1 MPEQPPGSGEDE
13 LIARHFRPLAHHPG
27 AFDLEDDA
35 ASLTPPAGCDL
46 VITSDALVAGVH
58 FFPDDPPDTVGG
70 KALRVNLSDLAA
82 KGARPLG
89 FLLALAL
96 PSGFSESWVSG
107 FASGLGDDAHA
118 YNCPLLGGDTVHT
131 TGPTTVCI
139 TAFGAVKQ
147 GQMVHRAGARPGDL
161 VVVTGTIGDAALGLL
176 LRKDPGLAPC
186 LRLSA
191 RQQDELKRRY
201 LQPQPRSA
209 LADLLPEHV
218 SAAMDVSDG
227 LAGDL
232 VKLCRASKVAAEI
245 EAARVPLSD
254 AARAAVAAD
263 PALLEN
269 VVSGGD
275 DYEILASVTPARFE
289 SLQQAAAWKR
299 VPVTAV
305 GRITAGSGLRL
316 LDQAGKPM
324 SLARLS
330 FSHF

>member
-1 MPEQPPGSGEDE
+1 
-13 LIARHFRPLAHHPG
+13 
-27 AFDLEDDA
+27 
-35 ASLTPPAGCDL
+35 
-46 VITSDALVAGVH
+46 
-58 FFPDDPPDTVGG
+58 
-70 KALRVNLSDLAA
+70 
-82 KGARPLG
+82 
-89 FLLALAL
+89 
-96 PSGFSESWVSG
+96 
-107 FASGLGDDAHA
+107 
-118 YNCPLLGGDTVHT
+118 
-131 TGPTTVCI
+131 
-139 TAFGAVKQ
+139 
-147 GQMVHRAGARPGDL
+147 MVHRAGARPGDL

-176 LRKDPGLAPC
+176 LRKDPRRGAH
-186 LRLSA
+186 LRLSSQ
-191 RQQDELKRRY
+191 QQDELKRRY

-209 LADLLPEHV
+209 IADLLPEHV

-232 VKLCRASKVAAEI
+232 AKLCRASKIAAEI
-245 EAARVPLSD
+245 ESERVPLSD

-269 VVSGGD
+269 VVTGGD
-275 DYEILASVTPARFE
+275 DYEILASVTPSRFE
-289 SLQQAAAWKR
+289 SLQQAAACKG